1 MYLNELRLQA
11 ELKLIQDSEIEYTRR
26 IPSFASIA
34 KSVLAVLQSAEKYQ
48 FESGTSQRARFGIAI
63 IYFI

>member
-1 MYLNELRLQA
+1 LNELRLPA

-34 KSVLAVLQSAEKYQ
+34 KGVLAVLQNGEKYQ
-48 FESGTSQRARFGIAI
+48 FESGTF
-63 IYFI
+63 